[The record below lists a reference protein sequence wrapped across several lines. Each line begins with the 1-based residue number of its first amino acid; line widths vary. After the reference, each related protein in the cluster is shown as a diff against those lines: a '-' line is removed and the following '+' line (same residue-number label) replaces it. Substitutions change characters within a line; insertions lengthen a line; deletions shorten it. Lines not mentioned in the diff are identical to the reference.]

1 MSPMNDSIGDTGGE
15 RDGIIDVQWIVD
27 DIRDRVEH
35 RRLTD
40 RTALRSFGRVRTEL
54 QPGRVVLRPEVT
66 ASGRR
71 GIGTMLSAT
80 KRIQLRLIWPLLMDL
95 VVQANAALDVNRLT
109 MAAETRRRGQL
120 ERRVADLERRL
131 QDLDA
136 RLPAETIDQNEGR
149 T

>member
-1 MSPMNDSIGDTGGE
+1 
-15 RDGIIDVQWIVD
+15 
-27 DIRDRVEH
+27 
-35 RRLTD
+35 
-40 RTALRSFGRVRTEL
+40 
-54 QPGRVVLRPEVT
+54 
-66 ASGRR
+66 
-71 GIGTMLSAT
+71 MLSAT

-136 RLPAETIDQNEGR
+136 RLGLSPSECRHALK
-149 T
+149 